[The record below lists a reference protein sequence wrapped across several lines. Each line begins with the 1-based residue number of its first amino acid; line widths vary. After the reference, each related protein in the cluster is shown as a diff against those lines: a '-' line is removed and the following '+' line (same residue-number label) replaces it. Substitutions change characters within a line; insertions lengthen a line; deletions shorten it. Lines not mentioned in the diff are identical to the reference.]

1 MKPPFKYTDRV
12 MRKMGYKSGEILAIW
27 LICYLMTRLAFELVE
42 AGDLSNQCIPNF
54 IFLLVVTVLGLAWR

>member
-1 MKPPFKYTDRV
+1 